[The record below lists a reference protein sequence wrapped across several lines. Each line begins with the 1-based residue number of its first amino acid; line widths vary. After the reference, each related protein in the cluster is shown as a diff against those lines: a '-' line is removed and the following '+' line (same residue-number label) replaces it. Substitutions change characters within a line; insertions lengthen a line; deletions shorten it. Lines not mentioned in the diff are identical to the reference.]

1 MKIRFIIV
9 FLLLISCTSVD
20 KSSEDNAVT
29 EENID
34 RDQELIYGEMMFHVS
49 SVAALLNEIK
59 GLGLE
64 LMYDKEY
71 LLCTTVD
78 DNDPEYCNSQGI
90 YWDCSNYPEPLN

>member
-34 RDQELIYGEMMFHVS
+34 ICEDINNLDCFNHYFILEFLQQIVLI
-49 SVAALLNEIK
+49 
-59 GLGLE
+59 
-64 LMYDKEY
+64 
-71 LLCTTVD
+71 
-78 DNDPEYCNSQGI
+78 
-90 YWDCSNYPEPLN
+90 